1 MKFRRFTKTKF
12 LKEVGREL
20 LGKLFDR
27 FKAELEAKGVSM
39 PPAGADDDAYFAGL
53 AKITG
58 AQDGLPGELI
68 DALFT
73 IEEMANEHGQE
84 RLERAAR
91 QLGIKLEED
100 SSHGDIAIQIYLKD
114 PNLLVEQHKELHL
127 SRLSGFEYH
136 GHREPVDRSDSF
148 AVPDAA
154 TITRIEADLD
164 DWFSRHNRGEQTAK
178 VEVFSMG
185 TEFWFLIRHGDTYVR
200 KAKVDRRNREILHYR
215 PDKDDVLVYT
225 PERDE
230 IRIHASTKGERELYR
245 TAFGRRL
252 FGDDNHFS
260 ERRAYTLKPL
270 LDDGVEAL
278 DVTDGDGIERIVLVE
293 VELDFGGKFNEIQ
306 VRKADDI
313 FEAAEARG
321 RDAFPPGAELRRA
334 VFEVLFT
341 GAKKPRKVH
350 LRPPN
355 VLKLGRYCDAVA
367 IDQWL
372 TARGFRANAKPKE
385 ANVPALAGA

>member
-1 MKFRRFTKTKF
+1 MKFRRFTKTRF

-27 FKAELEAKGVSM
+27 FKAELGAKGVSM
-39 PPAGADDDAYFAGL
+39 PPADADDDAYFAGL
-53 AKITG
+53 AKITVE
-58 AQDGLPGELI
+58 QDGLPGELI

-84 RLERAAR
+84 RLERAAT
-91 QLGIKLEED
+91 QLGLKLEDD
-100 SSHGDIAIQIYLKD
+100 SSHGDIAIQVYLKAPD
-114 PNLLVEQHKELHL
+114 LLVQQHKEFHL

-148 AVPDAA
+148 AAPDAA
-154 TITRIEADLD
+154 TIARIEADLD

-185 TEFWFLIRHGDTYVR
+185 TEFWFLIRHGGTFKR
-200 KAKVDRRNREILHYR
+200 QAKVDRRKRESMHYR
-215 PDKDDVLVYT
+215 PDIDDVLVYT

-230 IRIHASTKGERELYR
+230 IRIHAGTKGERELYR

-252 FGDDNHFS
+252 FGDDDHFC
-260 ERRAYTLKPL
+260 ERRAYTLNPL

-278 DVTDGDGIERIVLVE
+278 DVSDVEGIERITLIE
-293 VELDFGGKFNEIQ
+293 LELDFGGKFNEVQI
-306 VRKADDI
+306 RKADDI

-321 RDAFPPGAELRRA
+321 REAFPAGAELRRA

-341 GAKKPRKVH
+341 GAEKPRKVH

-355 VLKLGRYCDAVA
+355 LLKLGRYCDAVA
-367 IDQWL
+367 IDLWL
-372 TARGFRANAKPKE
+372 SRRGFRANGKPKE
-385 ANVPALAGA
+385 TDVPALAGA